1 MANLRVDKITSTE
14 TFETTGSVQFVD
26 ADSLQIAANSD
37 FDFGTGDFTVEWWQY
52 IKDEPD
58 EYQTVL
64 SINYA
69 TNPNLAIQS
78 ASNAGV
84 VAQKVYV
91 NGSSVT
97 FTEESNAPLSTWVH
111 YALVRNGSGL
121 NNLKI
126 YRDGVQTGQGTY
138 TGDIGSSSSINYIGG
153 HPNVA
158 SGVDVQGFISNLRI
172 VKGTAL
178 YTSNFKPSMRELEV
192 VPGTVL
198 LACQSKT
205 DASLEKTG
213 KTITVNGTAVA
224 SELTPGILTPVV
236 KSGGGS
242 AITGSVEFGGTFD
255 HMTITEN
262 NDFDFGAD
270 DFTMEYWYNE
280 GNDAR
285 TERRVLYCYDSN
297 QAFMIGHT
305 NDNGGQLF
313 FSAHDSGNNFL
324 SGGIVRTA
332 SNSNPTGKRNYWR
345 HVAACREGATF
356 RIFIDGVLQNTAN
369 FGTTAIRGDQN
380 TLYIGKD
387 PQNNPTLRH
396 FRGFISNLRIVKGT
410 ALYTDDFIPPTRELK
425 RVPGTVLLCCQ
436 DPDDPT
442 QEVTGKTISLNGIYT
457 YDTVVNSGITTAPTP
472 SNFTPQVGD
481 DRKVTFE
488 GVTKINSDAYFYLP
502 TGDTVTRESRSGRG
516 LFGGGKDPSGR
527 TNCIDYINIS
537 SEGNG
542 LDFGDLILA
551 RDQLASCSSSTRG
564 LWAGGDPGTNVIN
577 FVTIATRSNAVDFGD
592 LVVAEQSFGG
602 AANHTRGL
610 FFGGGVKTIQYV
622 TIASTGD
629 AIDFGDLVRS
639 ESDQKGCGSPTR
651 CIVII
656 KDSSIEFVTFASTG
670 NAIDFGDTTGDN
682 SGTAACSDSTRAI
695 RGGGTGP
702 QNAIEYITIASTGNA
717 VDFGDLTLAR
727 NALHAVSNSVR
738 GVFGGGD
745 TPSPFTNTIDYVTI
759 QTTGNAQD
767 FGDTTVPREDGA
779 ACSDSHGGLG

>member
-14 TFETTGSVQFVD
+14 TFEKTGSVQFIDPQTTQTSIPDSATLQLGSDDFTMECWRLQHTDPGNAHTYIAKYQATGD
-26 ADSLQIAANSD
+26 ASFWFGSASAYRESFYWYDDTNEISILSEQGVARIGQWDHIAASREGNI
-37 FDFGTGDFTVEWWQY
+37 FRLF
-52 IKDEPD
+52 
-58 EYQTVL
+58 
-64 SINYA
+64 
-69 TNPNLAIQS
+69 
-78 ASNAGV
+78 
-84 VAQKVYV
+84 V
-91 NGSSVT
+91 NGKLVGSKVSTVT
-97 FTEESNAPLSTWVH
+97 LH
-111 YALVRNGSGL
+111 DDD
-121 NNLKI
+121 NNL
-126 YRDGVQTGQGTY
+126 T
-138 TGDIGSSSSINYIGG
+138 IGS
-153 HPNVA
+153 
-158 SGVDVQGFISNLRI
+158 DVSTVKNELNGFLSNLRI
-172 VKGTAL
+172 IKGRAI
-178 YTSNFKPSMRELEV
+178 YTENFKPPMRELEV
-192 VPGTVL
+192 VPGTIL

-213 KTITVNGTAVA
+213 KVITPGEAIA
-224 SELTPGILTPVV
+224 SELTPGLLTSVP
-236 KSGGGS
+236 KAGAGS
-242 AITGSVEFGGTFD
+242 AITGSVEFSGNVDYLTVPNTTD
-255 HMTITEN
+255 LRL
-262 NDFDFGAD
+262 AD
-270 DFTMEYWYNE
+270 SDFTIEFWATISKVDSSYTAFALFENSSALRSYLLEVRSNGAVRFEWWYN
-280 GNDAR
+280 GSS
-285 TERRVLYCYDSN
+285 SN
-297 QAFMIGHT
+297 NITTGTGAVIVNEWYHYAVSRNGATLKLFINGIEVESSDVGTNSFFNNTVTPFMIGGMFQSGVHT
-305 NDNGGQLF
+305 QKWQ
-313 FSAHDSGNNFL
+313 GN
-324 SGGIVRTA
+324 
-332 SNSNPTGKRNYWR
+332 
-345 HVAACREGATF
+345 
-356 RIFIDGVLQNTAN
+356 
-369 FGTTAIRGDQN
+369 
-380 TLYIGKD
+380 
-387 PQNNPTLRH
+387 
-396 FRGFISNLRIVKGT
+396 ISNLRVVKGT
-410 ALYTDDFIPPTRELK
+410 ALYTHDFIPPTRELK

-457 YDTVVNSGITTAPTP
+457 YDTVVNSGITTAPGP

-537 SEGNG
+537 SDGNG
-542 LDFGDLILA
+542 LDFGDLILG

-577 FVTIATRSNAVDFGD
+577 FVTIASTGDAVDFGD
-592 LVVAEQSFGG
+592 LLVAEQSFGG

-629 AIDFGDLVRS
+629 AIDFGDLVR
-639 ESDQKGCGSPTR
+639 EEHDQKGCGSPTR
-651 CIVII
+651 CIIII

-670 NAIDFGDTTGDN
+670 NALDFGDTTGDN

-702 QNAIEYITIASTGNA
+702 QDAIEYITIASTGNA
-717 VDFGDLTLAR
+717 EDFGDLTLAR

-759 QTTGNAQD
+759 QTTGDAQD
-767 FGDTTVPREDGA
+767 FGDLTVPRENGA

>member
-14 TFETTGSVQFVD
+14 TFETTGSVQFD
-26 ADSLQIAANSD
+26 GANDGLTISDNAD
-37 FDFGTGDFTVEWWQY
+37 FDLGTGDFTIEGWYYLVNAGAYLSLFDFRGSGGDGVYPVLLRNNTGDY
-52 IKDEPD
+52 IYYYVDSASRI
-58 EYQTVL
+58 TNVT
-64 SINYA
+64 INYN
-69 TNPNLAIQS
+69 TWFHVTVCRSSGITRLFIDGKEKGSFQDS
-78 ASNAGV
+78 FDYVSRDILLGLSN
-84 VAQKVYV
+84 
-91 NGSSVT
+91 SD
-97 FTEESNAPLSTWVH
+97 SNDL
-111 YALVRNGSGL
+111 RGN
-121 NNLKI
+121 
-126 YRDGVQTGQGTY
+126 
-138 TGDIGSSSSINYIGG
+138 
-153 HPNVA
+153 
-158 SGVDVQGFISNLRI
+158 ISNYRV
-172 VKGTAL
+172 VKGRAL
-178 YTSNFKPSMRELEV
+178 YTSNFKPPMRELEV
-192 VPGTVL
+192 VPGTIL

-205 DASLEKTG
+205 NALLEKTG
-213 KTITVNGTAVA
+213 KTITAGGEAVA
-224 SELTPGILTPVV
+224 NELTPGLLTPVP
-236 KSGGGS
+236 KAGGGS

-410 ALYTDDFIPPTRELK
+410 ALYTGDFIPPTRELK
-425 RVPGTVLLCCQ
+425 NVPGTVLLCCQ
-436 DPDDPT
+436 DSNDPT
-442 QEVTGKTISLNGIYT
+442 QEATGKTISLNGIYT